1 MKSEFGKHRSGLPT
15 GAQPEIRNQEEIE
28 STDSAKHSNLDP
40 RNQFNPSI
48 RIMPRLRLMGVS
60 IGLKLE
66 FGSLLKRLFSPKYRQ
81 EQRLKKAVAKH
92 QQRQNQT
99 RTRR

>member
-15 GAQPEIRNQEEIE
+15 GAPPEFRNQEEIE
-28 STDSAKHSNLDP
+28 STDSAKKSNLDP
-40 RNQFNPSI
+40 RNQFAPKI
-48 RIMPRLRLMGVS
+48 KLLPRLRLTGVS
-60 IGLKLE
+60 IGLKVPLA
-66 FGSLLKRLFSPKYRQ
+66 GLLRRLFSRKYRQ
-81 EQRLKKAVAKH
+81 EQRLKKAAAKH